1 MRIFSKSFG
10 ANQMAISPH
19 PDFIKAGQIAGRV
32 ISEVAGEVKPGIKV
46 LRICT
51 LAENKIAEYG
61 GKPAFPCNVSINN
74 EAAHYTSPYGDNKVF
89 PSKGLVKI
97 DLGAHVNG
105 HLSDTAVTVDLD
117 GSYEKFIVSAEKAL
131 EAAIEVIRPGV
142 RLGEVGAAIES
153 TIKRHGLRPV
163 HQLSGHMLKPWTLH
177 AGKSVPNVGSKMTAK
192 MKLGE
197 AYAVEPFSTDGN
209 GTIKNGRKVYI
220 FSNVM
225 NNKKKVDKLTLRV
238 RNIARQKFKTLPW
251 ASRWLYTEKT
261 DFDIETALNILLR
274 NGAIHGYPVLLEGKD
289 GMVSQFEHTLFV
301 GEKGAVVTTLR
312 E

>member
-1 MRIFSKSFG
+1 MT
-10 ANQMAISPH
+10 NSPH
-19 PDFIKAGQIAGRV
+19 PDFVKAGRIAGRV
-32 ISEVAGEVKPGIKV
+32 ISEVAREVKPGVKV

-51 LAENKIAEYG
+51 LAESKIIEYG

-74 EAAHYTSPYGDNKVF
+74 EAAHYTSPYGDSRTF
-89 PSKGLVKI
+89 PDRGLVKI

-117 GSYEKFIVSAEKAL
+117 SSYEKFIVSAEAAL
-131 EAAIEVIRPGV
+131 EAAIDVIRPGV
-142 RLGEVGAAIES
+142 RLGEVGAAIERA
-153 TIKRHGLRPV
+153 IKQHGLRPV
-163 HQLSGHMLKPWTLH
+163 HQLSGHMLKPYLLH

-197 AYAVEPFSTDGN
+197 TYAVEPFSTDGN
-209 GTIKNGRKVYI
+209 GTIKNSREVYI

-225 NNKKKVDKLTLRV
+225 NNKKKVDKIALRV
-238 RNIARQKFKTLPW
+238 RNIARQRFKTLPW

-261 DFDIETALNILLR
+261 DFDIAAALNILLR

-301 GEKGAVVTTLR
+301 GEKGAIVTTLR
-312 E
+312 D

>member
-1 MRIFSKSFG
+1 MT
-10 ANQMAISPH
+10 NNPH
-19 PDFIKAGQIAGRV
+19 PDFVKAGHIAGRV
-32 ISEVAGEVKPGIKV
+32 ISEVAREVKPGIKV
-46 LRICT
+46 LRICN
-51 LAENKIAEYG
+51 LAERRIMEYG
-61 GKPAFPCNVSINN
+61 ASGLAFPCNVSINN
-74 EAAHYTSPYGDNKVF
+74 EAAHYTSPHNDNKVF
-89 PSKGLVKI
+89 PERGLVKI

-105 HLSDTAVTVDLD
+105 HLSDTAITVDLD
-117 GSYEKFIVSAEKAL
+117 GSYEKFIVSAKEAL

-142 RLGEVGAAIES
+142 RLGEVGAAIER

-197 AYAVEPFSTDGN
+197 TYAVEPFSTDGN
-209 GTIKNGRKVYI
+209 GTIKSSREAYI

-225 NNKKKVDKLTLRV
+225 NNKKWVDKFALRI
-238 RNIARQKFKTLPW
+238 RNIARKRFKTLPW

-261 DFDIETALNILLR
+261 NVDISAALNILLR
-274 NGAIHGYPVLLEGKD
+274 NGAIHGYPVLLEGKN

-301 GEKGAVVTTLR
+301 GEKGAIVTTLR
-312 E
+312 D